1 MQVPL
6 ATMMEEG
13 QEGWGG
19 LIEER
24 RLASGVIWKVAPESA
39 IQSGLTGRSPAAGGA
54 AGEGLAVERNEEAGV
69 EGDAAPLGTAAMAR
83 ARRAV
88 VSDNRGA
95 DLPSPHMVDHG
106 WRKDAQAAGSH
117 PTGTGKALGGGGHR
131 GAERLHPPPPRW
143 RRWLPRPPQPP
154 LGSEGGGARRDEV
167 LSAAAAARSAA
178 RVVTA
183 AAASARGKPSPAAS
197 AQGMPS
203 PAATAAGMAATAA
216 SPEPEEVTPTCMRT
230 WPSAA
235 AARAAVRAVA
245 RAECGG
251 GRAAP
256 APRGGAPA
264 AALRA
269 GALAPR
275 GTAPREAAPRG
286 AARRGGAPAPAGGG
300 GGAAMAAAA
309 AARRPAA
316 AAAWRL
322 GWEGREGEEKP

>member
-1 MQVPL
+1 
-6 ATMMEEG
+6 MMEEG

-83 ARRAV
+83 TRRAV

-95 DLPSPHMVDHG
+95 DLPSSHMVDHG

-117 PTGTGKALGGGGHR
+117 PTGTGKALEGGGHR

-197 AQGMPS
+197 SAGSGEGSGEGGVWWRKGSTRAQGRRARS
-203 PAATAAGMAATAA
+203 CAQG
-216 SPEPEEVTPTCMRT
+216 RR
-230 WPSAA
+230 
-235 AARAAVRAVA
+235 ARAQGA
-245 RAECGG
+245 RAQG
-251 GRAAP
+251 GRAQ
-256 APRGGAPA
+256 GGRAQGRRA
-264 AALRA
+264 RAQGGRAQGRRARAQGGRAQGRRARA
-269 GALAPR
+269 G
-275 GTAPREAAPRG
+275 
-286 AARRGGAPAPAGGG
+286 
-300 GGAAMAAAA
+300 
-309 AARRPAA
+309 
-316 AAAWRL
+316 W
-322 GWEGREGEEKP
+322 